1 MLYLIHKVKD
11 LKKTLDNIDDDA
23 TIVLQIENE
32 ETEETYIGM
41 NDDVKVE
48 YDSIS
53 NVVVLCASFTD
64 LV

>member
-1 MLYLIHKVKD
+1 MVIKVKD
-11 LKKTLDNIDDDA
+11 LKKTLDNIDDDDA

>member
-1 MLYLIHKVKD
+1 MVIKVKD